1 MRLTTMRRTLPL
13 LLCAAVGLLLAGR
26 ALAGGPD
33 IQHWT
38 TDEGLDV
45 YYVQTDILPL
55 VDMSLMFDAGSARDG
70 DRPGLAALTSNLLG
84 EGADGLDAGEI
95 ARLFEDQGARFSS
108 SSGRDFA
115 SVELRSLSDRET
127 LDAALDALERV
138 VAKPDFDADVLDR
151 QRRRMLVALA
161 NAERNPGAVAGREF
175 WKAAYGEHPY
185 ANDPGGTEDSL
196 EAIERDHVL
205 AFHQRYYVRE
215 NATLAVVGDLDRE
228 QAEGLAARLS
238 AALPAGEKP
247 AAIAEPELPDQA
259 QTIRIPFQTSQT
271 HIIMGHPAYARGDE
285 AHFPLYVGNHVLGG
299 SGLVSRL
306 AIEMREERGLSY
318 GVSSS
323 FLPMQTRGPFRMSTR
338 VRTDR
343 TEEALQVLQR
353 ELQTLRE
360 DGPDDDELDD
370 ALRNITGSFPLNLD
384 SNAKIAGYVASIG
397 FHGMPLD
404 YLDTFI
410 GNVEAVDRDSI
421 VRHFR
426 EQVDPERMIT
436 VILGPEADE
445 DED

>member
-1 MRLTTMRRTLPL
+1 MRLMTPRGSLLL
-13 LLCAAVGLLLAGR
+13 LLCAMLGLLLAGR
-26 ALAGGPD
+26 ALAGGPE

-38 TDEGLDV
+38 TDDGLDV

-70 DRPGLAALTSNLLG
+70 DLPGLAALTSNLLG
-84 EGADGLDAGEI
+84 EGADGLDAGEV
-95 ARLFEDQGARFSS
+95 ARLFEDQGARFST
-108 SSGRDFA
+108 SSGRDYA
-115 SVELRSLSDRET
+115 SVELRSLSDGDT
-127 LDAALDALERV
+127 LDAALDTLTRV

-151 QRRRMLVALA
+151 QRRRMLVALE

-175 WKAAYGEHPY
+175 WKAAYGDHPY
-185 ANDPGGTEDSL
+185 ASDPGGTEDSL
-196 EAIERDHVL
+196 EAIERDHVVD
-205 AFHQRYYVRE
+205 FHRQHYVRE

-228 QAEGLAARLS
+228 RVERLAETLS
-238 AALPAGEKP
+238 GALRSGEKP
-247 AAIAEPELPDQA
+247 EAIPEPSLPDEA
-259 QTIRIPFQTSQT
+259 RTIRIPFQTSQT

-323 FLPMQTRGPFRMSTR
+323 FLPMQTRGPFRVSTR

-343 TEEALQVLQR
+343 TDEALEVLR
-353 ELQTLRE
+353 EELRSIRE
-360 DGPDDDELDD
+360 DGPGDDELED
-370 ALRNITGSFPLNLD
+370 ARRNITGSFPLNLD

-410 GNVEAVDRDSI
+410 DQVEAVDRNSI

-426 EQVDPERMIT
+426 EQVDPDRMIT
-436 VILGPEADE
+436 IILGPEADE